1 MARTKRR
8 TLLVP
13 ANAADER
20 YPFVVGPAAKLFKF
34 LIIDEEMRGTAGT
47 DDGLLAVTPRLAPFE
62 HAAECVAIPFAQ
74 MIDDYANRVTEWIIP
89 SYPGSESIMLGLRVG
104 SPDMCVENDCADEG
118 NNHIF
123 SLCRAI
129 VNWRVLF
136 IELSE
141 PVLRWLPTCT
151 TYQDDAINRKKF

>member
-1 MARTKRR
+1 MTRAKRR

-13 ANAADER
+13 ADTADER

-34 LIIDEEMRGTAGT
+34 FIIDEKMRGTAGT

-74 MIDDYANRVTEWIIP
+74 MIDDDANRFTEWIIP
-89 SYPGSESIMLGLRVG
+89 SYPGSESIMLDLRVG
-104 SPDMCVENDCADEG
+104 SPVICVENDCADEQ
-118 NNHIF
+118 NIRIF

-129 VNWRVLF
+129 VN
-136 IELSE
+136 
-141 PVLRWLPTCT
+141 
-151 TYQDDAINRKKF
+151 